1 MSVRGVVLLSP
12 SFPIIVWYTDY
23 WVNGIDGFVSCYVVT
38 LLVAR
43 KFGIV
48 ISGLVAGRLLGDY
61 RVTGINCN

>member
-1 MSVRGVVLLSP
+1 MSVRGVVLLSS

-23 WVNGIDGFVSCYVVT
+23 WVNGIDGFVSCNVVT

-48 ISGLVAGRLLGDY
+48 ISGLVAGTRLG
-61 RVTGINCN
+61 GINKLGL